1 MEGLELPSKIKRNR
15 RGISPVISS
24 IILAA
29 TVITIGG
36 TVWSFTQSA
45 TTVIAED
52 YVDGVMSLMNEGTE
66 RFVIEHVSYYTPNN
80 TLQVWI
86 YNYGDNDITVDV
98 YVNVIGGFFE
108 SKMENN
114 VSSKAIIKVPISIT
128 IASGSEVAIKAAS
141 RRGNNAYYTYL
152 KT

>member
-1 MEGLELPSKIKRNR
+1 MLSKIKRDR
-15 RGISPVISS
+15 RGISPVITSV
-24 IILAA
+24 ILAA
-29 TVITIGG
+29 AVITIGASI
-36 TVWSFTQSA
+36 WSFTQGA
-45 TTVIAED
+45 TTVIAD
-52 YVDGVMSLMNEGTE
+52 NYVDGIMSLMNEGIE
-66 RFVIEHVSYYTPNN
+66 RFTIEHVSYYTPNN

-98 YVNVIGGFFE
+98 YVNVTGGAFE

-114 VSSKAIIKVPISIT
+114 VSSKAIVKVSISIT

-152 KT
+152 KP